1 MEGMHGDWQF
11 MSGEEAREALEA
23 AKAAREA
30 STGDN
35 GARPAEDAAED
46 AALAAGGWGAV
57 ELEATAPPLETRIAP
72 ERNNRS

>member
-11 MSGEEAREALEA
+11 MSGEEAIEALEA
-23 AKAAREA
+23 ARAAREA

-35 GARPAEDAAED
+35 GAAPAED

-57 ELEATAPPLETRIAP
+57 ELEATAPPLETRVAP

>member
-30 STGDN
+30 STDDN
-35 GARPAEDAAED
+35 GARPAEDAALAVGGE
-46 AALAAGGWGAV
+46 AAT
-57 ELEATAPPLETRIAP
+57 ELEAAAPDADPAEG
-72 ERNNRS
+72 SKK